1 MPHNFDA
8 LIENSKSLSGLTP
21 ELEVCLKEIA
31 PIVIP
36 QLEKVT
42 DAFYRRLIMIPSTS
56 SFLED
61 HAAQL
66 DKLKATHLAWLTS
79 LFTRDIDAAFAKDM
93 RHVGEKHVSIQL
105 PIEFMAGSMSLIS
118 KELIKVIIE
127 TLGDNNEQ
135 CIKALQA
142 ITAVTGLTLI
152 IMQKSYQLWD

>member
-1 MPHNFDA
+1 MAHNFDE
-8 LIENSKSLSGLTP
+8 LLKNSKSLSGLTP
-21 ELEVCLKEIA
+21 ELESCLKEIA

-66 DKLKATHLAWLTS
+66 DKLKTTHLTWLTS
-79 LFTRDIDAAFAKDM
+79 LFTRDIDEEFAKDM
-93 RHVGEKHVSIQL
+93 RHVGEVHVSIQL
-105 PIEFMAGSMSLIS
+105 PIEFMAGSMSLIN
-118 KELIKVIIE
+118 KELISVIIE
-127 TLGDNNEQ
+127 TLGDNTAQ
-135 CIKALQA
+135 CTKALQA
-142 ITAVTGLTLI
+142 ISTVTGLTLI